1 MDVYLP
7 ARSTNCVNIATFVA
21 DFLDGKMSISFRYE
35 AAYLIP
41 LNQFRIHHESDLEYI
56 YIYMSDVTG
65 LLDENEDYNNVHVV
79 AGCYS

>member
-41 LNQFRIHHESDLEYI
+41 LNQFRIHHESDL
-56 YIYMSDVTG
+56 
-65 LLDENEDYNNVHVV
+65 LDENEDY
-79 AGCYS
+79 GGRLLLLIK